1 MAKGLDV
8 GTMNIICAEKGK
20 GDSISF
26 AQQRN
31 AFLEMEA
38 GDLAQNM
45 LNSAKILYTQKGD
58 IINVLGEDA
67 FKFSNVFNKPIRRP
81 MKQGIISPDE
91 KESIPMIKLIIERVL
106 GQPEKDG
113 EIAYISVP
121 ASPVDSNVNVLY
133 HSKTVEALAQR
144 LGYQTNLIDEG
155 LAVVFSELGDFNF
168 TGIGISV
175 GAGMTNITVAY
186 LATPI
191 VSFSIARGGD
201 WIDEQ
206 VSSATGVANER
217 ITAIKESDFSLD
229 SEYEIGSV
237 QGALALYYDALITY
251 LIANLKKK
259 LLEVAPPDAE
269 FPIAIAGGSSR
280 AKGFLEMFEKR
291 ISEAN
296 LPINISKVKKNKY
309 TNSDSKDPIY
319 SIARGCLIASL
330 TREEAEVV
338 EETEEEK
345 TEKAKKAA
353 TA

>member
-31 AFLEMEA
+31 AFLKMEA

-45 LNSAKILYTQKGD
+45 LDSAKILYTQRD
-58 IINVLGEDA
+58 DTINVLGEDA

-81 MKQGIISPDE
+81 MKQGIISPEE

-106 GQPEKDG
+106 GKPEKED
-113 EIAYISVP
+113 EIVYISVP
-121 ASPVDSNVNVLY
+121 ASPVDSKVNVLY
-133 HSKTVEALAQR
+133 HSKTVEALAR
-144 LGYQTNLIDEG
+144 RAGYHTNLIDEG

-206 VSSATGVANER
+206 VSSATGVPNER
-217 ITAIKESDFSLD
+217 VTAIKETDFSFN

-251 LIANLKKK
+251 IIANLKKK
-259 LLEVAPPDAE
+259 LLEVAPPDVE

-280 AKGFLEMFEKR
+280 AKGFLDVFEKR

-296 LPINISKVKKNKY
+296 LPINVSKVKRNRSS
-309 TNSDSKDPIY
+309 TTDSKDPIY
-319 SIARGCLIASL
+319 SIARGCLIAAL
-330 TREEAEVV
+330 TREDAEAVPA
-338 EETEEEK
+338 TPQEK
-345 TEKAKKAA
+345 PKKAV
-353 TA
+353 TV

>member
-8 GTMNIICAEKGK
+8 GTMNIISAEKGK

-45 LNSAKILYTQKGD
+45 LDGAKILYTRKD
-58 IINVLGEDA
+58 DAINILGEDA
-67 FKFSNVFNKPIRRP
+67 FKFSNVFNKSIRRP
-81 MKQGIISPDE
+81 MKDGIISPYE

-106 GQPEKDG
+106 SGPEKEG
-113 EIAYISVP
+113 EIVYISVP
-121 ASPVDSNVNVLY
+121 ASPIDSKVNVLY
-133 HSKTVEALAQR
+133 HSKTVEALAKR

-168 TGIGISV
+168 TGIGISI

-191 VSFSIARGGD
+191 VSFSISRGGD

-206 VSSATGVANER
+206 VSSATGVSNDR
-217 ITAIKESDFSLD
+217 ITAIKESDFSFNSD
-229 SEYEIGSV
+229 YEIGSI

-251 LIANLKKK
+251 IIANLKRK
-259 LLEVAPPDAE
+259 LSEVAPPNAE

-280 AKGFLEMFEKR
+280 AKGFMEVFEKR

-296 LPINISKVKKNKY
+296 LPITISKVKKNKY
-309 TNSDSKDPIY
+309 VMSDSKDPLY
-319 SIARGCLIASL
+319 SIARGCLIAAL
-330 TREEAEVV
+330 TKEDSCVV
-338 EETEEEK
+338 QTEDKPEDV
-345 TEKAKKAA
+345 TSA
-353 TA
+353 

>member
-45 LNSAKILYTQKGD
+45 LDSAKILYTQKGNT
-58 IINVLGEDA
+58 INVLGEDA

-106 GQPEKDG
+106 GQPEKEE
-113 EIAYISVP
+113 EIVYISVP
-121 ASPVDSNVNVLY
+121 ASPVDSKVNVLY
-133 HSKTVEALAQR
+133 HSKTVEALAKR
-144 LGYQTNLIDEG
+144 LGYRTNLIDEG

-217 ITAIKESDFSLD
+217 ITAIKESDFSFNSD
-229 SEYEIGSV
+229 YEIGSV

-251 LIANLKKK
+251 IIANLKKK
-259 LLEVAPPDAE
+259 LSEVAPPDAE
-269 FPIAIAGGSSR
+269 FPIAVAGGSSR
-280 AKGFLEMFEKR
+280 AKGFLEMFEMR

-309 TNSDSKDPIY
+309 IASDSKDPMY
-319 SIARGCLIASL
+319 SIARGCLIAAL
-330 TREEAEVV
+330 TREDAEFV
-338 EETEEEK
+338 EVPKEEE
-345 TEKAKKAA
+345 EKAKKAV
-353 TA
+353 TV

>member
-1 MAKGLDV
+1 
-8 GTMNIICAEKGK
+8 
-20 GDSISF
+20 
-26 AQQRN
+26 
-31 AFLEMEA
+31 MEA

-45 LNSAKILYTQKGD
+45 LNSAKILYTQKGN

-91 KESIPMIKLIIERVL
+91 KESIPMINLIIERVL
-106 GQPEKDG
+106 GQPEEEG
-113 EIAYISVP
+113 EIVYISVP
-121 ASPVDSNVNVLY
+121 ASPVDSKINVLY
-133 HSKTVEALAQR
+133 HSKTVEALAKR

-206 VSSATGVANER
+206 VSGATGIANER
-217 ITAIKESDFSLD
+217 VTAIKETDFSIN

-251 LIANLKKK
+251 IIVNLKKK
-259 LLEVAPPDAE
+259 LAEVATPDAE

-280 AKGFLEMFEKR
+280 AKGFMEMFEKR

-296 LPINISKVKKNKY
+296 LSINISKVKKSKHMIP
-309 TNSDSKDPIY
+309 DSKDPIY
-319 SIARGCLIASL
+319 SIARGCLIAAL
-330 TREEAEVV
+330 TKEEAET
-338 EETEEEK
+338 EETEEESPV
-345 TEKAKKAA
+345 EAA
-353 TA
+353 DS